1 MFGRFLAKNGGVCM
15 GSRVLQKANP
25 AETPRRLQEMGEFA
39 RCLDANPRL
48 LRTETGTHANL
59 CVPCVGLC
67 RKQGGLHGP
76 MQTPR
81 FLALVLARNRALCM
95 ARCKPLLF
103 LRKSMQGMGR
113 FARSQPACS
122 FGRQEQR
129 QAGAMGAWAGRSTLG
144 SSSLSVHAAD
154 RTGAWA
160 GRSTLESSHLDSGIS
175 AGRLWHG
182 GRGIWCC
189 RGWMRRSVLPPSRR
203 RWAIISAK
211 AGGPCA
217 AGDGRS
223 GPSGQPQARKRP
235 GSPARLPGWQ
245 KEDGMQRVAR
255 PGPGG
260 AITWRARKEAGGP
273 SVRPSGFHPARL
285 PAGHRHKRSG
295 GWFARQA
302 RRARCRWF
310 PLAGARRSRVP
321 ASPVRSGAP
330 PGTPGAPRAAGGCN
344 RLRPTRSRSPRRAPR
359 WRRTSR

>member
-1 MFGRFLAKNGGVCM
+1 M
-15 GSRVLQKANP
+15 GSRILQKANP

-48 LRTETGTHANL
+48 LCTETGVHANP
-59 CVPCVGLC
+59 CVPCVDSC
-67 RKQGGLHGP
+67 RKRGTLHGP

-81 FLALVLARNRALCM
+81 FFALVLARNRALCM

-113 FARSQPACS
+113 FARPQPACS
-122 FGRQEQR
+122 CGRQEQR
-129 QAGAMGAWAGRSTLG
+129 QAGAMGARAGRSTFGSSRRRLGAGGAPDARAGRSTLG
-144 SSSLSVHAAD
+144 SS
-154 RTGAWA
+154 
-160 GRSTLESSHLDSGIS
+160 HLGSGIS

-182 GRGIWCC
+182 SRGIWCC
-189 RGWMRRSVLPPSRR
+189 WGWMRRSVLPPRRR

-217 AGDGRS
+217 VGDGRS

-235 GSPARLPGWQ
+235 GSPARLPGRQ
-245 KEDGMQRVAR
+245 KEGGMQGVAR

-260 AITWRARKEAGGP
+260 ATTWRARKEAGGP

-302 RRARCRWF
+302 RRARCR
-310 PLAGARRSRVP
+310 
-321 ASPVRSGAP
+321 
-330 PGTPGAPRAAGGCN
+330 
-344 RLRPTRSRSPRRAPR
+344 
-359 WRRTSR
+359 